1 MRDTGLRIGVQP
13 DLRDGFVH
21 LFQAQDKPA
30 VQVLGEFMRAHPHEH
45 QPLLQDDVPTSSGRN
60 SKGR

>member
-1 MRDTGLRIGVQP
+1 MRDTGLRIGVQR

-30 VQVLGEFMRAHPHEH
+30 VQVLGEFTRAYVDGH
-45 QPLLQDDVPTSSGRN
+45 QMLLADAAPTSSGQK